1 MRDWLKAQKSNTILW
16 TPLFLAFGMALYFTM
31 YSEPKIASLVTSL
44 AIGIIGLIVLRKFPI
59 AILISCFV
67 IGFGY
72 AGLFTHCKSNN
83 ILKHDIHNIEISGIV
98 TNIESAE
105 SKTRI
110 FLTSPE
116 FGNIRVSTT
125 DTQNINIGDTI
136 SGKGGLFKPHA
147 ADMPGGFDFARWA
160 YFNNLNS
167 TGYINDIKI
176 IYTPESGVYNK
187 RTKIKEI
194 ANSFLTNSL
203 VLGYKHD
210 IPQDNREIWTQ
221 NGMAHM
227 WSISGY
233 HLTLIAGWLF
243 IIFYFLFRLCPYV
256 VRRVP
261 ARIPA
266 LICSWIGILGYLFL
280 SGCGVATLRAFIM
293 TTLVMI
299 AFIIGRNAISLRIA
313 SIAFIVLALINP
325 YYVISAGFQLSFAAI
340 FGIIWLWSK
349 PDIPTPHN
357 KILKYAYTAVLTA
370 LVATIFTTPFILGHF
385 GTVPLYGI
393 LGNLVFLPL
402 FSFILMPVVFI
413 GTVCALCGLHTPITF
428 AHYIYDNMLALARH
442 ISNLPLAEIT
452 VGNISNT
459 AIILFILGLAS
470 LIFIRNLDNFK
481 HIITR
486 HLNIVFAC
494 IFISAGIL
502 VCAFTPHPLF
512 YISNDHKLIGAVT
525 DGKLQFNKSRDSGNY
540 FAFDT
545 WKKSNGEKIGTENKR
560 LAKESGVYMI
570 STPRWNLIYIQNFV
584 PLSENIISACND
596 PEITYIASYFDI
608 NSEKC
613 AAKII
618 HGGAVIYES
627 GKIEY
632 TPSNRIWHNR
642 RE

>member
-1 MRDWLKAQKSNTILW
+1 MRDWFKAQKSNIFLW

-31 YSEPKIASLVTSL
+31 FSEPKLYTLIVSLI
-44 AIGIIGLIVLRKFPI
+44 IGIIGLITLRKFPI
-59 AILISCFV
+59 AILISCFA

-72 AGLFTHCKSNN
+72 AGIFTHCKNNN
-83 ILKHDIHNIEISGIV
+83 ILEHDVHNIEISGIV

-105 SKTRI
+105 AKTRI
-110 FLTSPE
+110 FLASPG
-116 FGNIRVSTT
+116 FGNIRVSTS
-125 DTQNINIGDTI
+125 DAQNINIGDTI
-136 SGKGGLFKPHA
+136 SGMGGLFKPHA

-176 IYTPESGVYNK
+176 TYTADSAVYNQ
-187 RTKIKEI
+187 REEIKNK
-194 ANSFLTNSL
+194 ANSFLVNSL

-210 IPQDNREIWTQ
+210 IPTEHREIWTK
-221 NGMAHM
+221 NGMAHI

-243 IIFYFLFRLCPYV
+243 IVFYFLFRLCPYI

-266 LICSWIGILGYLFL
+266 LICSWVGILGYLFL
-280 SGCGVATLRAFIM
+280 SGGGVATLRAFIM

-357 KILKYAYTAVLTA
+357 KILKYTYTAVLTA
-370 LVATIFTTPFILGHF
+370 LIATIFTTPFVLGHF

-413 GTVCALCGLHTPITF
+413 GTICALCGIHAPIRF
-428 AHYIYDNMLALARH
+428 AHYIYDNMLAIAKH

-452 VGNISNT
+452 IGNISNI
-459 AIILFILGLAS
+459 AIILFVLGLAC
-470 LIFIRNLDNFK
+470 LIFIRNQDNFK

-486 HLNIVFAC
+486 HLNIVFAG

-502 VCAFTPHPLF
+502 VCIFTPRPLF

-525 DGKLQFNKSRDSGNY
+525 DGKLQFNKSHDSGNY
-540 FAFDT
+540 FAFDS
-545 WKKSNGEKIGTENKR
+545 WKKSNGEKTGTENKR
-560 LAKESGVYMI
+560 LIKESGIYRVL
-570 STPRWNLIYIQNFV
+570 TPQWNLIYIQNFV
-584 PLSENIISACND
+584 PLSENIVSACND
-596 PEITYIASYFDI
+596 PEIKYIASYFDI
-608 NSEKC
+608 NSENC
-613 AAKII
+613 AHKII

-627 GKIEY
+627 GNIKY

-642 RE
+642 HE